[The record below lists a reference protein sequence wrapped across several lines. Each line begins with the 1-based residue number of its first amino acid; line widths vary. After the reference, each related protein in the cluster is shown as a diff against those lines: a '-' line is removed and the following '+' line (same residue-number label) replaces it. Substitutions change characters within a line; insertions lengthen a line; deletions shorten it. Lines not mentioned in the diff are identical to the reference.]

1 MRIKDSARFPHP
13 VLSNQTL
20 DYGILSLT
28 AELDIEENPDMGSLI
43 LIGQLGVED
52 PDVREL
58 VQRGEASAGVMVT
71 CRDTYYD
78 DLHLTGLEQFRLDLS
93 GGKLRGR
100 TNIRGVVVAA
110 TDKLALTSPSIND
123 EFPSDSRFAKAGDV
137 IAITEE
143 FPYEVGL
150 EKLAPLESIFHLKLM
165 LDVPEGEFRINLDG
179 ESIDILASSELHGVL
194 SIIRENRAREVLLSA
209 MYLPTLMCVLDAM
222 REDGH
227 HEGRRWH
234 TVMSARCTAEGI
246 DIETCDLAQAAQ
258 RLLDR
263 PLRAL
268 GKVLDGVNA

>member
-20 DYGILSLT
+20 DYGVLSLT
-28 AELDIEENPDMGSLI
+28 AELDVEEHPDTGGLF
-43 LIGQLGVED
+43 LVGQLAIEDSGVL
-52 PDVREL
+52 EL
-58 VQRGEASAGVMVT
+58 VQRGEAKAGVMVT

-100 TNIRGVVVAA
+100 TNIRGVVVASA
-110 TDKLALTSPSIND
+110 DNLALASSSIND
-123 EFPSDSRFAKAGDV
+123 EFPADSRCANAGDV

-165 LDVPEGEFRINLDG
+165 PDVPDGEFRINLDS
-179 ESIDILASSELHGVL
+179 ESIDILASSALHGVL
-194 SIIRENRAREVLLSA
+194 SIVRENRARDVLLSA
-209 MYLPTLMCVLDAM
+209 LYLPTLMHVLDAM
-222 REDGH
+222 RDVGQ

-234 TVMSARCTAEGI
+234 AVMNARCTAEGI
-246 DIETCDLAQAAQ
+246 DIATCDLAEAAQ

-263 PLRAL
+263 PLQAL
-268 GKVLDGVNA
+268 GKVLEGVNV

>member
-20 DYGILSLT
+20 DYGVLSLT
-28 AELDIEENPDMGSLI
+28 AELDIEENPDAGSLF

-52 PDVREL
+52 PDVLGL
-58 VQRGEASAGVMVT
+58 VRRGEAKAGIMVT
-71 CRDTYYD
+71 CRGTYYD
-78 DLHLTGLEQFRLDLS
+78 ELHFTGLEQFRLDLS

-100 TNIRGVVVAA
+100 TDIRGVVVAIA
-110 TDKLALTSPSIND
+110 DRISLTSSSISE
-123 EFPSDSRFAKAGDV
+123 EFPVDSRCANAGDV
-137 IAITEE
+137 IAITEG

-150 EKLAPLESIFHLKLM
+150 EKLAPLESIFRLKLIP
-165 LDVPEGEFRINLDG
+165 DVPAGEFRISLDG

-194 SIIRENRAREVLLSA
+194 SIIRDNRARDILLSA
-209 MYLPTLMCVLDAM
+209 LYLPTLMSVLESM
-222 REDGH
+222 REDGQ

-246 DIETCDLAQAAQ
+246 DIDTCDLAQAAQ

-263 PLRAL
+263 PLQAL
-268 GKVLDGVNA
+268 GNVLEGVHA

>member
-13 VLSNQTL
+13 VLSNQTQ

-28 AELDIEENPDMGSLI
+28 AELDVEEHPDTGGLF
-43 LIGQLGVED
+43 LVGQLGIED
-52 PDVREL
+52 SGILEL
-58 VQRGEASAGVMVT
+58 VERGEAIAGVMVT

-110 TDKLALTSPSIND
+110 ADKLALTSSFIND
-123 EFPSDSRFAKAGDV
+123 EFPADSRCANAGDV

-165 LDVPEGEFRINLDG
+165 PDVPDGEFRINLDS
-179 ESIDILASSELHGVL
+179 ESIDILASSGLHGVL
-194 SIIRENRAREVLLSA
+194 SIVRENRARDVLLSA
-209 MYLPTLMCVLDAM
+209 LYLPTLMQVLDAM
-222 REDGH
+222 RDVGQ

-234 TVMSARCTAEGI
+234 AVMSARCTAEGI
-246 DIETCDLAQAAQ
+246 DIATCDLAEAAQ
-258 RLLDR
+258 HLLNR
-263 PLRAL
+263 PLQAL
-268 GKVLDGVNA
+268 GKVLEGVNA

>member
-20 DYGILSLT
+20 DYGVLSLT

-43 LIGQLGVED
+43 LIGQLGIED
-52 PDVREL
+52 SDVREL

-123 EFPSDSRFAKAGDV
+123 EFPLDSRFANAGDV

-165 LDVPEGEFRINLDG
+165 PDVPEGEFRINIDG
-179 ESIDILASSELHGVL
+179 DSIDILASSELHGVL
-194 SIIRENRAREVLLSA
+194 SIIRDNRARDVLLSA

-227 HEGRRWH
+227 HEGLRWH

-268 GKVLDGVNA
+268 GKVLEGVNA

>member
-1 MRIKDSARFPHP
+1 MRLKDGARFPHP

-20 DYGILSLT
+20 DYGVLSLT
-28 AELDIEENPDMGSLI
+28 SELDIEEHPDTGSLF
-43 LIGQLGVED
+43 LIGRLGIED
-52 PDVREL
+52 CSVLEL

-78 DLHLTGLEQFRLDLS
+78 DLHLTGLDQFRLDLS

-100 TNIRGVVVAA
+100 TNIRGVVVAV
-110 TDKLALTSPSIND
+110 TDNLALTSSSIND
-123 EFPSDSRFAKAGDV
+123 EFPLDSRFANAGDV

-150 EKLAPLESIFHLKLM
+150 EKLAPLESVFHLKLM
-165 LDVPEGEFRINLDG
+165 PDVPEGEFHINLDG
-179 ESIDILASSELHGVL
+179 ENIDILASSELHGVL
-194 SIIRENRAREVLLSA
+194 SIVRDNRARDVLLSA
-209 MYLPTLMCVLDAM
+209 LYLPTLMCVLDAM
-222 REDGH
+222 REDGQ

-263 PLRAL
+263 PLQAL
-268 GKVLDGVNA
+268 GKVLEGVNA